1 MTTEAKALERE
12 VRIEASP
19 ETVFG
24 FLIDAEKMQQWMGR
38 EVTLDA
44 QPGGV
49 YRCDI
54 NGNDIAGGEFVEV
67 TPFSRVVYTFGWEG
81 DDHPVPVGSTT
92 VEITLTPDG
101 SGTLVRLAH
110 RGLAD
115 RRRTITGR
123 AGSTTSAGSRSPQ
136 SVATRGS
143 TRTTWVS
150 GGQSSSIAS
159 TSSLARTMRAA
170 GLSLRCN

>member
-1 MTTEAKALERE
+1 MTTKATALERE
-12 VRIEASP
+12 VRIDASP

-24 FLIDAEKMQQWMGR
+24 FLIEAEKMQQWMGR
-38 EVTLDA
+38 DVTLDPR
-44 QPGGV
+44 PGGV

-115 RRRTITGR
+115 PATDDHGQGWEHYLGR
-123 AGSTTSAGSRSPQ
+123 LA
-136 SVATRGS
+136 
-143 TRTTWVS
+143 
-150 GGQSSSIAS
+150 IA
-159 TSSLARTMRAA
+159 AA
-170 GLSLRCN
+170 GGDPGVDANNMG

>member
-115 RRRTITGR
+115 PATDDHGQGWEHYLGR
-123 AGSTTSAGSRSPQ
+123 LAIAA
-136 SVATRGS
+136 V
-143 TRTTWVS
+143 
-150 GGQSSSIAS
+150 GGDPGVDANN
-159 TSSLARTMRAA
+159 M
-170 GLSLRCN
+170 G